1 MDPDS
6 LHDVIVKAEEV
17 FSLDQQDKFN
27 TNEDNPW
34 NISQRDDFG
43 EPHSNIISSEFSESN
58 KVESIE
64 FPKKIR
70 SREKVKPSFSREEII

>member
-6 LHDVIVKAEEV
+6 LHEVIVKAEEV

-34 NISQRDDFG
+34 DISQRDDFG
-43 EPHSNIISSEFSESN
+43 EPHSNIISSEVSESN
-58 KVESIE
+58 KVENSSLYTS
-64 FPKKIR
+64 FPIYEYIMQQ
-70 SREKVKPSFSREEII
+70 SR